1 MICDTRLREGQTIS
15 QRKEE
20 VRAAT
25 EALSKGLAA
34 GRIKVKIGP
43 QGAVFFE
50 GLTATDRAGVT
61 DNCLLRRL
69 YVEGS
74 ALAKAKIAQ
83 AEQISGRA
91 VNKQAVAQGWHK
103 HPGTGWHKH

>member
-1 MICDTRLREGQTIS
+1 MVCDTRLREGQTIS

-43 QGAVFFE
+43 QGAVWAICE
-50 GLTATDRAGVT
+50 ARITASMA
-61 DNCLLRRL
+61 
-69 YVEGS
+69 
-74 ALAKAKIAQ
+74 
-83 AEQISGRA
+83 
-91 VNKQAVAQGWHK
+91 AVAEPGWLSHLV
-103 HPGTGWHKH
+103 